1 MPRRLQPLKVLA
13 AVAAKGAAMAKGTTK
28 GKGGGGGSGKSGTKA
43 AAATATAAAGAAAAA
58 EAEAVAESAKRQS
71 SGSEDEVEIDVVFF
85 LAPVSGG
92 SAPTSKVK
100 GLHQVSVTLPVNQ
113 SLEGDPEEKQLE
125 KELDSDSDEDAW
137 HVPLVGKLAVAVQLA
152 KRRVG
157 PASVGKFA
165 LINETDLPVLR
176 ATRLCLL

>member
-71 SGSEDEVEIDVVFF
+71 SGSEDEVEVEVVFF

-92 SAPTSKVK
+92 SAPTSVK